1 MKSIRESVFESN
13 SSSVHSLTVVSKE
26 EYEDFENGKELW
38 NPETEELS
46 SLDDIYKTVVE
57 DGNELVSPE
66 EKWSTKEE
74 KERIAELLK
83 LVTKEV
89 FEANIASLLE
99 KTNGTLN
106 SKVWKNRDDLY
117 LTDDEKNILE
127 LLNFIFDSGL
137 YDEEGYYELVGND
150 YNHETFK
157 MDKNING
164 VDVVAF
170 GHYGYD

>member
-1 MKSIRESVFESN
+1 MKSIRENTFETN
-13 SSSVHSLTVVSKE
+13 SSSTHSLSVVSKE
-26 EYEDFENGKELW
+26 DYEDFENGKKLW
-38 NPETEELS
+38 SPETEGIS

-89 FEANIASLLE
+89 FDANIANLLK
-99 KTNGTLN
+99 KTDGTLN
-106 SKVWKNRDDLY
+106 NKVWKNRDDLY

-137 YDEEGYYELVGND
+137 YDEEGYLELVGND

-157 MDKNING
+157 VEEKISG
-164 VDVVAF
+164 VDIVAF

>member
-1 MKSIRESVFESN
+1 MVHLKPTLHR
-13 SSSVHSLTVVSKE
+13 SSTHSLTVVSKE
-26 EYEDFENGKELW
+26 EYEDFENGKVLW

-46 SLDDIYKTVVE
+46 SLDDIYKTVVK
-57 DGNELVSPE
+57 DGNELISPE

-83 LVTKEV
+83 IVTKEV
-89 FEANIASLLE
+89 FGANIANLLK
-99 KTNGTLN
+99 KTDGTLN
-106 SKVWKNRDDLY
+106 NKTWKNRDDLY
-117 LTDDEKNILE
+117 LTYEEKSIFE

-137 YDEEGYYELVGND
+137 YDEEGYYELVGNN

-157 MDKNING
+157 VEKNIKG

>member
-1 MKSIRESVFESN
+1 MKSIRENTFETN
-13 SSSVHSLTVVSKE
+13 SSSTHSLSVVSKE
-26 EYEDFENGKELW
+26 DYEDFENGKKLW
-38 NPETEELS
+38 NPETEDIS

-89 FEANIASLLE
+89 FDTNIANLLK
-99 KTNGTLN
+99 KTDGTLN
-106 SKVWKNRDDLY
+106 NKVWKNRDDLY
-117 LTDDEKNILE
+117 LTDDEKNIFE

-137 YDEEGYYELVGND
+137 YDEEGYYELVGNN

>member
-1 MKSIRESVFESN
+1 MVPLKPTLLR
-13 SSSVHSLTVVSKE
+13 SSTHSLSVVSKE
-26 EYEDFENGKELW
+26 DYEDFENGKKLW
-38 NPETEELS
+38 SPETEGIS

-89 FEANIASLLE
+89 FDANIASLLK
-99 KTNGTLN
+99 KTDGTLN
-106 SKVWKNRDDLY
+106 SEVWKNRDDFD
-117 LTDDEKNILE
+117 LTDEEKNVFE

-137 YDEEGYYELVGND
+137 YDEEGYYELVGNN

-164 VDVVAF
+164 VDIVAF

>member
-26 EYEDFENGKELW
+26 EYEDFENGKALW
-38 NPETEELS
+38 NPETEKLV
-46 SLDDIYKTVVE
+46 SLDVYKQVVE
-57 DGNELVSPE
+57 EGSELVSPE
-66 EKWSTKEE
+66 EGWSTKEE

-89 FEANIASLLE
+89 FDANIASLLK

-106 SKVWKNRDDLY
+106 NETWKNRDDFD

-127 LLNFIFDSGL
+127 LLNLIFDSGL
-137 YDEEGYYELVGND
+137 YDEEGYYELVGNG

-157 MDKNING
+157 VEKKIKG

>member
-1 MKSIRESVFESN
+1 MKSIRENTFETN
-13 SSSVHSLTVVSKE
+13 SSSIHSLTIVSKE
-26 EYEDFENGKELW
+26 EYEDFEDGKELW
-38 NPETEELS
+38 NPETKSLA
-46 SLDDIYKTVVE
+46 SLDEIYKTVVE

-74 KERIAELLK
+74 KERIGTLLK

-89 FEANIASLLE
+89 FDANIVNLLN
-99 KTNGTLN
+99 KTHGTLN
-106 SKVWKNRDDLY
+106 SKTWKNREDFD

-137 YDEEGYYELVGND
+137 YNEEGYYELVGDN
-150 YNHETFK
+150 YNYETFK
-157 MDKNING
+157 VKKNIKG

-170 GHYGYD
+170 GHYGYN

>member
-1 MKSIRESVFESN
+1 MKSIREGIFESN
-13 SSSVHSLTVVSKE
+13 SSSCHSLTIVSKE
-26 EYEDFENGKELW
+26 DYGDFENGKKLW
-38 NPETEELS
+38 NPETENLT
-46 SLDDIYKTVVE
+46 SLDDVYKTVVE
-57 DGNELVSPE
+57 DGNELVRPE

-89 FEANIASLLE
+89 FEANIASLLK

-106 SKVWKNRDDLY
+106 NETWKNRDDFD

-157 MDKNING
+157 VEEKISG
-164 VDVVAF
+164 VDIVAF